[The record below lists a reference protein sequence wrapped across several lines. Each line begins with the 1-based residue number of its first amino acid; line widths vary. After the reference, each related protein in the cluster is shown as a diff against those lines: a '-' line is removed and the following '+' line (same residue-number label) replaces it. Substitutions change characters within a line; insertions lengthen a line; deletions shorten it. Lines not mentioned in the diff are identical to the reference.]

1 MGRRNWNHA
10 YNLFIIFSPAPK
22 MCRQQTVL
30 LWTWYWSSQ
39 ILANDKSLYLPVS
52 CIILSPTTYM
62 YNTVRFG
69 RAEIMLDSSPLT
81 NVTIILS
88 ARYAMSIIDQKV
100 DSSAVYISNTHGLQV
115 NLAFWNSFSQ
125 TFPHNILLEKNQV
138 GNSVLNWN

>member
-1 MGRRNWNHA
+1 
-10 YNLFIIFSPAPK
+10 
-22 MCRQQTVL
+22 
-30 LWTWYWSSQ
+30 
-39 ILANDKSLYLPVS
+39 
-52 CIILSPTTYM
+52 M

-115 NLAFWNSFSQ
+115 NLAF
-125 TFPHNILLEKNQV
+125 
-138 GNSVLNWN
+138 